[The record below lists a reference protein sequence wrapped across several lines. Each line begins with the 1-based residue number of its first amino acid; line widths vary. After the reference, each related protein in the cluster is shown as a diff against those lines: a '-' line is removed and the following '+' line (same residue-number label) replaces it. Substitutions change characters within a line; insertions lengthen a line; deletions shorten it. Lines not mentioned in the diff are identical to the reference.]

1 MLLLDNNTLEVYEL
15 DDACLRTSS
24 VHKPTRITFAQFE
37 RLALKARTE
46 GGLGQM
52 VRLTPR
58 NVVAVKLFNLTWAW
72 GMRLSV
78 VHNGELP
85 IDEHEFGSEFVIVWP
100 PARFIQAWCDM
111 QEAVRRRGAALL
123 TEDGSAVPPPSLSF
137 RPHERAFGHRDVPI
151 ARRVDVRDL
160 TVAQRLFA
168 ASMAGWGAPFPV
180 RNPATDYWAAQMEQ
194 LDALE
199 FRRFRQRRLNAA
211 NEPVPVAA
219 VVVPAPAAARAKRGN
234 ATLDLPDE
242 VVALIASHRLRA
254 AMDSAAS
261 LQRAAFALMAVCR
274 QFRGAAACTLQEVQT
289 RVRDACCSL
298 LGPSPMPTGNVQAV
312 LRAAGLTV
320 RTALALSGPW
330 YEYVR
335 ARRAVERVRK
345 DGEHNGR
352 PPRPPVVL

>member
-1 MLLLDNNTLEVYEL
+1 MFLLDNNTLEVYEL

-24 VHKPTRITFAQFE
+24 VHKPTRISFAQFE
-37 RLALKARTE
+37 RLALKARTA

-58 NVVAVKLFNLTWAW
+58 NVVAVKLFNFTWAW

-85 IDEHEFGSEFVIVWP
+85 IADREFGSEFVIVWP

-137 RPHERAFGHRDVPI
+137 HPRDRAFGHRDVPI

-168 ASMAGWGAPFPV
+168 ASMTGWGAPFPI

-194 LDALE
+194 LDSLE
-199 FRRFRQRRLNAA
+199 FRRFRQRRMNAPT
-211 NEPVPVAA
+211 E
-219 VVVPAPAAARAKRGN
+219 PAPAAAEPAPSAALVKRGN
-234 ATLDLPDE
+234 ATFDLPDE

-254 AMDSAAS
+254 EMDSATS
-261 LQRAAFALMAVCR
+261 LQRATFALMTVCR
-274 QFRGAAACTLQEVQT
+274 QFRAAAACTLQEMQT

-298 LGPSPMPTGNVQAV
+298 LGPSPMPPGNVQAV
-312 LRAAGLTV
+312 LRASGLTV

-345 DGEHNGR
+345 DGEQNGR
-352 PPRPPVVL
+352 LPRPPVVL